1 MDCRGPSL
9 RPKNNNL
16 QFSKPFFSF
25 SNLTFKPKD
34 HIVFHHLNI
43 VSMAMKFENL
53 KLWSSFFGI
62 EASLFPHADARMPD
76 LKGSYMT
83 MTMMMTMIIVA
94 TCRCADA
101 NGEGQQL
108 YAAPR
113 CPPGLALGCPS
124 TPSCLP
130 APYISTLWQGKC
142 LPMQTKKVTS
152 GEQMFQLVFTDYNHD
167 ILQLHLPYINIY
179 CP

>member
-1 MDCRGPSL
+1 M

-16 QFSKPFFSF
+16 QFSKTLFSF

-53 KLWSSFFGI
+53 KLWSSFFRI

-76 LKGSYMT
+76 LKDSYMT
-83 MTMMMTMIIVA
+83 MTMTMTMMMTMMMTMIIVA

-124 TPSCLP
+124 TPSSLL

-152 GEQMFQLVFTDYNHD
+152 GEQIFQLVFTDITMTFYNSTS
-167 ILQLHLPYINIY
+167 PT
-179 CP
+179 